1 LSTVTIG
8 SLSVGVGEKKHGEL
22 VLAQRAISKLSTPI
36 TVIRGNK
43 PGPTLAVIAGE
54 HGCEYCGITA
64 AVKLCSDMK
73 PEQIAGTLVVVPLV
87 NIPAFEARSTYVNPV
102 DTVNIWSAYPGDTE
116 GSISYSMTK
125 TIFDEVV
132 LKSNYVVHLHG
143 GDANEATIPYAYFSV
158 TGNKKVDE
166 ASEAMA
172 RSFPVDFVLPMI
184 EGKAAESLKGSPKG
198 TSYTTSAEGCLY
210 REASIRGIPG
220 ALCESGRDGKIE
232 REFVDLHYTGVLNVM
247 RYLGMIEGK
256 PSINTKARKMKD
268 PQALVSAH
276 KGGLYLASAE
286 IGQEVKKGQVLGE
299 ILNLH
304 GEVVE
309 TLRSPIDGV
318 LICRSNYAAVDA
330 NPLPSCPYL
339 FYITQVE

>member
-1 LSTVTIG
+1 MSIVTIG
-8 SLSVGVGEKKHGEL
+8 SVSVGVGEKKHGEL
-22 VLAQRAISKLSTPI
+22 VLAQRAITKLSTSI
-36 TVIRGNK
+36 TVIRGKK
-43 PGPTLAVIAGE
+43 PGPILAVIAGE

-64 AVKLCSDMK
+64 AVKLCSDLK
-73 PEQIAGTLVVVPLV
+73 PEQITGTLVVVPLV
-87 NIPAFEARSTYVNPV
+87 NIPAFEARCTYVNPV
-102 DTVNIWSAYPGDTE
+102 DSVNIWSAYPGDTE
-116 GSISYSMTK
+116 GSVSYSMTK

-143 GDANEATIPYAYFSV
+143 GDANEATVPYSYFAV

-172 RSFPVDFVLPMI
+172 RSFQVGYMLPMV
-184 EGKAAESLKGSPKG
+184 EGKAAESLQGSPKG

-210 REASIRGIPG
+210 REASVRGIPG
-220 ALCESGRDGKIE
+220 CLCESGRDGKIE
-232 REFVDLHYTGVLNVM
+232 REFVELHYNGVLNVM
-247 RYLGMIEGK
+247 RYLRMIEGTHNL
-256 PSINTKARKMKD
+256 NTKARIMKE

-276 KGGLYLASAE
+276 KGGLLLASTE
-286 IGQEVKKGQVLGE
+286 IGQEVKKGQLIGE
-299 ILNLH
+299 IVNLH

-318 LICRSNYAAVDA
+318 LICRTNYGAVDA

-339 FYITQVE
+339 YYITRVE